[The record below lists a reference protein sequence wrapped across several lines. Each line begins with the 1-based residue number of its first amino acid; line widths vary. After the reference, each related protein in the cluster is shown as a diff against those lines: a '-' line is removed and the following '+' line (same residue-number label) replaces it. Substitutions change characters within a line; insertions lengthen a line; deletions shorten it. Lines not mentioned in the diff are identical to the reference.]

1 MLGMRPWLDI
11 SVGVTMLVA
20 AGSNVFD
27 LYRTVA
33 GWDLVVHFVCT
44 GLIAATG
51 YLVLARCDVVPRPD
65 AAPFRRRTGIVVTTM
80 FGLAVSA
87 LWEMVEWA
95 GRTFVTSEI
104 FVTYED
110 TISDMA
116 VGGLGALA
124 AGVVVALFPLLRRDA
139 H

>member
-1 MLGMRPWLDI
+1 
-11 SVGVTMLVA
+11 
-20 AGSNVFD
+20 
-27 LYRTVA
+27 
-33 GWDLVVHFVCT
+33 
-44 GLIAATG
+44 
-51 YLVLARCDVVPRPD
+51 
-65 AAPFRRRTGIVVTTM
+65 M